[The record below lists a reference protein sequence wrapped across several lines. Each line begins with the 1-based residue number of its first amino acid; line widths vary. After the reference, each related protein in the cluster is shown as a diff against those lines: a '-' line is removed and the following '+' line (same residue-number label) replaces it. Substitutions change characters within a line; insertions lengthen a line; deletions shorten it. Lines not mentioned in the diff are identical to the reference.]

1 MMITMGRFT
10 FAGGDGTKIV
20 GWRNEAAG
28 PPVLICNGLGTPPSA
43 WPTVIAAES
52 GFDVATWYYRGT
64 AGGDRPADPSRITVQ
79 DHTDDAAALLDH
91 LEIDRA
97 VIACWSLGVN
107 IGFELAQ
114 QHPDRVA
121 GVLAVA
127 GVPGGTFQSI
137 GGPLPMP
144 RRWRHNI
151 GTAGARA
158 AKRSGPA
165 IEWTL
170 RHIPLNR
177 TAATIIS
184 HSGVMMPAATPERLL
199 PMLEEFREHD
209 FTWYFT
215 LAVAGS
221 EHSPMSLES
230 IHQPVTFV
238 AGRRDLITSLHDM
251 VNAADQIPQARLR
264 ELPGSHF
271 LPLEYPDELAA
282 ELRKLTDQA
291 NLHGA

>member
-1 MMITMGRFT
+1 MIVMGRFT

-20 GWRNEAAG
+20 GWRNDVDG
-28 PPVLICNGLGTPPSA
+28 PPVLICNGLGTPPVA
-43 WPTVIAAES
+43 WPAVIAPES
-52 GFDVATWYYRGT
+52 GFNVATWYYRGT
-64 AGGDRPADPSRITVQ
+64 GGGDRPADVNRITVQ
-79 DHTDDAAALLDH
+79 DHTDDALALLDH

-97 VIACWSLGVN
+97 VLACWSLGVN
-107 IGFELAQ
+107 IGFELAAH
-114 QHPDRVA
+114 HPDRVA

-137 GGPLPMP
+137 GGPMPVP
-144 RRWRHNI
+144 RRWRQGI
-151 GTAGARA
+151 GTTGARA

-165 IEWTL
+165 IDWTV

-177 TAATIIS
+177 VAARIIS

-215 LAVAGS
+215 LALAGS
-221 EHSPMSLES
+221 EHRPMKLES
-230 IHQPVTFV
+230 IEQPVMFV

-251 VNAADQIPQARLR
+251 VNAAEQIPHARLR

-282 ELRKLTDQA
+282 ELRRLTTRAD
-291 NLHGA
+291 LHD